1 MSTRWHYKVVEIT
14 QWMGTKPK
22 KIEELI
28 VPLGQQGWELVAV
41 TQVTATSILYLKKP
55 A

>member
-1 MSTRWHYKVVEIT
+1 MSTRWQYKVVEIT

-22 KIEELI
+22 KIEDVL
-28 VPLGQQGWELVAV
+28 VPLGQLGWELVAV
-41 TQVTATSILYLKKP
+41 TLVAPTTLLYLKKP